1 MSKLLKKLI
10 LLALG
15 VLSVLSIFAG
25 CTEEEKESVNT
36 NPDGFNSYIDFAK
49 MDNYASPIVLGM
61 KLNLA
66 DNGNLIDSADNK
78 TVFYTY
84 DNQSEGNNAR
94 AVYSAGKEKF
104 FGVEISGTGAD
115 KKLNFIFFNNNN
127 FPEFFKQ
134 KTSIDFDDS
143 NNIINTPPLGANRFI
158 DFVQGAGY
166 TLPDGTNVTVSGKDI
181 IESDSG
187 IKRFRYHDDYSEDNR
202 THAIY
207 KKPSLDHFLGI
218 ELIATA
224 NSRELEFYVQ
234 DDNKYFS
241 NWNTVDFY
249 SPVTVLPPKE
259 FLDNVAGYDFQ
270 LPINDEGYRN
280 QGNKI
285 GDLHDGSIVDGQNT
299 KLVFK
304 YVEAKSLTTAVY
316 SPKDKPTKYFG
327 IKINASDNSRMDLY
341 FDNKTGN
348 GKGVYWSNK
357 ADVKFEQ
364 SADVLLA
371 TKTINSEFLATRGGG
386 PAQDEANMPTT
397 GEMSVVS
404 TGTKDNFNIYILA
417 GNKANS
423 SGSLFTDNASIYT
436 HIPNI
441 TPTGITSNS
450 LQAIGDK
457 IFIVTNDTTTVTIYD
472 NKSNPVAGTSTIINT
487 TDFAIGKGDD
497 TSFYIATK
505 NSGGAV
511 TANLHKVTTAG
522 IQTPVPLISNTM
534 QPKSLTMLGSDVYVA
549 GIVGGKATVN
559 KVSGTTS
566 TDITDTGLPATNVT
580 DINLIIV
587 EDTLYAVVNNTTANK
602 IFKFDNT
609 ATPKWTDVTGS
620 ATLPTDIKSILTDG
634 TVIYIT
640 SGVQA
645 DFRSSA
651 YKFGTDGN
659 IIKVGIDHGLGLG
672 GFKLQNITPCVTLL
686 PNKELF
692 VAGITT
698 FEIFTV
704 DYYITYKYLKIGDKV
719 FPMPE

>member
-15 VLSVLSIFAG
+15 SLSVLSIFAG

-84 DNQSEGNNAR
+84 DNQSEGNNTR

-104 FGVEISGTGAD
+104 FGVEVSGTGAD
-115 KKLNFIFFNNNN
+115 KKLNFIFFNNSDT
-127 FPEFFKQ
+127 PEFFKQ

-143 NNIINTPPLGANRFI
+143 NNIVNTPPLGANRFM

-166 TLPDGTNVTVSGKDI
+166 TLPDGTNVTISGNDI
-181 IESDSG
+181 IENDNG
-187 IKRFRYHDDYSEDNR
+187 LTHFRYHDDYSKDNR

-207 KKPSLDHFLGI
+207 KKPYRDHFIGV

-224 NSRELEFYVQ
+224 NSRELKFYVQ
-234 DDNKYFS
+234 DNNKYFN
-241 NWNTVDFY
+241 NWNVVDFY

-270 LPINDEGYRN
+270 FVIDNEGDRN

-285 GDLHDGSIVDGQNT
+285 GDIHVGGIDFGTGTQL
-299 KLVFK
+299 LFK
-304 YVEAKSLTTAVY
+304 YVETKSLTTAVY
-316 SPKDKPTKYFG
+316 SPKDKLDKYFG
-327 IKINASDNSRMDLY
+327 VKINDTDSSRMDLY
-341 FDNKTGN
+341 FDNRTG
-348 GKGVYWSNK
+348 GDKGVYWSNK

-371 TKTINSEFLATRGGG
+371 TKTINSEFHKNSDTSVGV
-386 PAQDEANMPTT
+386 PDKNIPTA
-397 GEMSVVS
+397 GEISVAS
-404 TGTKDNFNIYILA
+404 TGTKEAFKTYILVSNQD
-417 GNKANS
+417 NK
-423 SGSLFTDNASIYT
+423 SGSLFLKVGSNFVPT
-436 HIPNI
+436 NI
-441 TPTGITSNS
+441 HSVTSAGIRTNS

-457 IFIVTNDTTTVTIYD
+457 LFIVYEKDKTITVYD

-505 NSGGAV
+505 NSSGSD
-511 TANLHKVTTAG
+511 TSNLHKVTTAG
-522 IQTPVPLISNTM
+522 IQTSTPLASSTM

-566 TDITDTGLPATNVT
+566 TDITDLNLPATNVT
-580 DINLIIV
+580 DINLITV
-587 EDTLYAVVNNTTANK
+587 EDTLYAVVNANANK
-602 IFKFDNT
+602 IFKLDNT
-609 ATPKWTDVTGS
+609 ATPKWVDVTGT
-620 ATLPTDIKSILTDG
+620 ATLLADTKSVLTDDKF
-634 TVIYIT
+634 IYIT
-640 SGVQA
+640 SGVKTT
-645 DFRSSA
+645 FKSSA
-651 YKFGTDGN
+651 YKFGADGN
-659 IIKVGIDHGLGLG
+659 IIKVGGDHGVEDLTDVIPGAIILPDKQLYILGAIDIGWGLY
-672 GFKLQNITPCVTLL
+672 LNQT
-686 PNKELF
+686 
-692 VAGITT
+692 
-698 FEIFTV
+698 
-704 DYYITYKYLKIGDKV
+704 YYNVGDKV